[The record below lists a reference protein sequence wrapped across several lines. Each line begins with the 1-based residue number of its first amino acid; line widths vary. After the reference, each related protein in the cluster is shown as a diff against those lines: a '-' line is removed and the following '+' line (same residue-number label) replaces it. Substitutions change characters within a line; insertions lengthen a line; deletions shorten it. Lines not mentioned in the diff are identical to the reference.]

1 MTEQRTTPQ
10 GHTSSTGHAMATGD
24 WLDAHFE
31 ACRPEYEAILRRV
44 GFRLG
49 WHVLDAGCGTGAFLP
64 LLAELVGPTGSL
76 AAVDLA
82 PENVAAVAARLRD
95 RPLPCRVEC
104 RVGGLDPLPYPDGA
118 FDGVWCANVTQY
130 LTDEELDRVVAEFR
144 RVVRPGGLVAIKD
157 SDIALT
163 RFTTRDPRRFSQL
176 LLAAYEHGPTQVRA
190 AWRGPTLPTWLAR
203 AGLVEVRAQT
213 TLIERYA
220 PHRPVERRFM
230 ADYYRTMAA
239 GAALNR
245 LPDEAASE
253 WAWLG
258 AHADAW
264 VAAPDHYFREGNV
277 LAVGRVPDA
286 G

>member
-1 MTEQRTTPQ
+1 MTEQHATPQ
-10 GHTSSTGHAMATGD
+10 GHTSSAGHAMASGD

-31 ACRPEYEAILRRV
+31 ACRPEYETILRAV
-44 GFRLG
+44 GIRPG

-64 LLAELVGPTGSL
+64 LLAELVGPTGAL

-82 PENVAAVAARLRD
+82 PENVTAIAARLRD
-95 RPLPCRVEC
+95 QPPPCPVEV
-104 RVGGLDPLPYPDGA
+104 RVGGLDTLPYPDEA
-118 FDGVWCANVTQY
+118 FDVVWCANVTQY
-130 LTDEELDRVVAEFR
+130 LTDEELDRVVAEFH

-163 RFTTRDPRRFSQL
+163 RFTTRDPRRFAQL
-176 LLAAYEHGPTQVRA
+176 LLAVYEHGPTQVRA

-203 AGLVEVRAQT
+203 AGLVAVRAHT

-239 GAALNR
+239 GAALTR
-245 LPDEAASE
+245 LPDEAAAE

-258 AHADAW
+258 EHADAW

-277 LAVGRVPDA
+277 LAVGRVPDTD
-286 G
+286 